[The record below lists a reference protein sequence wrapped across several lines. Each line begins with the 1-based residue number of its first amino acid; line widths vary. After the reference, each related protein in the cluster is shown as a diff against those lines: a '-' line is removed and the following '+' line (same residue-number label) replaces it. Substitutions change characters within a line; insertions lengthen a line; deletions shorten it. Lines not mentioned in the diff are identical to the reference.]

1 MCGIVG
7 VLYSGN
13 SSSYSK
19 LIRTIEK
26 ASYAQRHRG
35 PDIQDYCVYE
45 RENYTLAFSHQRL
58 SIIDLSDNGKQPMEG
73 NKSSIIFNGE
83 IYNYKEIKSNLPD
96 DVVFKSETDTEVL
109 LNALECYGLDKAV
122 NMLNGM
128 WAFAWYD
135 VENSKLYLCR
145 DRMGVKPL
153 YYYVQKGELIFS
165 SEVKSIVKSS
175 EKKFKL
181 NYQSIGEYLVQSL
194 QDTHNNS
201 FFEEINQIPAGCYG
215 VIDLSESIQDA
226 ADMKI
231 VRYWN
236 PDCSVVQSSSKS
248 QLEEEFKNIF
258 YDAVKLRLRSDVP
271 VGVTLSGGLDSSA
284 IATVMKSISSESESK
299 AINCLSAVSPGSK
312 FDESEFIQIMQEHL
326 DANLVKVTLDW
337 QPKYAIDLLHEV
349 TEFND
354 SPLGSFSNV
363 AHYLLMKKAKENN
376 ITVILSGQGADEI
389 LCGYKKFVGFYFLD
403 LIRKKKIFSFIF
415 ELAFFLLRKTTISQ
429 FKFKEAKRYIPLIKK
444 QKNSQILSEKL
455 LDNYRPKS
463 VGIKSGQTLSE
474 RQFEDVNKFSVPYLT
489 HYEDRMSMA
498 WAREVRLPFLDF
510 RLVEFCLRLPENMKI
525 RNGWTKYILRE
536 ALNDLLPKSIA
547 WRKDKQGFVNPQ
559 EEWLK
564 NELKEDVI
572 RILSPEALIFKMD
585 LVNRKAFMAIYED
598 YCDNKSSNVWY
609 RDVFA
614 PLALEIWLQ
623 INKEFILNE

>member
-1 MCGIVG
+1 M
-7 VLYSGN
+7 
-13 SSSYSK
+13 
-19 LIRTIEK
+19 
-26 ASYAQRHRG
+26 
-35 PDIQDYCVYE
+35 
-45 RENYTLAFSHQRL
+45 
-58 SIIDLSDNGKQPMEG
+58 
-73 NKSSIIFNGE
+73 
-83 IYNYKEIKSNLPD
+83 
-96 DVVFKSETDTEVL
+96 
-109 LNALECYGLDKAV
+109 
-122 NMLNGM
+122 
-128 WAFAWYD
+128 
-135 VENSKLYLCR
+135 
-145 DRMGVKPL
+145 
-153 YYYVQKGELIFS
+153 
-165 SEVKSIVKSS
+165 
-175 EKKFKL
+175 
-181 NYQSIGEYLVQSL
+181 
-194 QDTHNNS
+194 
-201 FFEEINQIPAGCYG
+201 
-215 VIDLSESIQDA
+215 
-226 ADMKI
+226 
-231 VRYWN
+231 
-236 PDCSVVQSSSKS
+236 
-248 QLEEEFKNIF
+248 
-258 YDAVKLRLRSDVP
+258 
-271 VGVTLSGGLDSSA
+271 
-284 IATVMKSISSESESK
+284 
-299 AINCLSAVSPGSK
+299 
-312 FDESEFIQIMQEHL
+312 
-326 DANLVKVTLDW
+326 
-337 QPKYAIDLLHEV
+337 
-349 TEFND
+349 
-354 SPLGSFSNV
+354 
-363 AHYLLMKKAKENN
+363 
-376 ITVILSGQGADEI
+376 
-389 LCGYKKFVGFYFLD
+389 
-403 LIRKKKIFSFIF
+403 
-415 ELAFFLLRKTTISQ
+415 
-429 FKFKEAKRYIPLIKK
+429 IKK